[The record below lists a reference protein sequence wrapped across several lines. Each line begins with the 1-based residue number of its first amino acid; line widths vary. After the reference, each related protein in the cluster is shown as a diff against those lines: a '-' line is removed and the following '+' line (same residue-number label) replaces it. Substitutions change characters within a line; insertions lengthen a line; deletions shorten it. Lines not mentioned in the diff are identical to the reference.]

1 MANNLGNKE
10 IMAQNIKYYMAQ
22 NDVDRKTICNALDV
36 NYATF
41 SDWVNARTYP
51 RIDKI
56 ELMAHYFGISKADLV
71 EPRDPRKPNLDS
83 SKLYPVLGTI
93 AAGSPLASY
102 NELNTMMQQPD
113 TGETSLLE
121 LYDYC
126 EQVKDWGLDWADKV
140 DAMTNDDTAEYA
152 EAAGTYV
159 KAVAYGIATPLMEY
173 IDENKMEDLSD
184 ANETLGLM
192 PAYFLEVESA
202 RSAYL
207 SNSGLSEEEIQQQ
220 FDLS

>member
-1 MANNLGNKE
+1 MKKALKWVLIIFLILLVGLIALVACFGGSSDETSAPNEATADMTPQQIDLE
-10 IMAQNIKYYMAQ
+10 IYGA
-22 NDVDRKTICNALDV
+22 VR
-36 NYATF
+36 
-41 SDWVNARTYP
+41 S
-51 RIDKI
+51 
-56 ELMAHYFGISKADLV
+56 
-71 EPRDPRKPNLDS
+71 
-83 SKLYPVLGTI
+83 
-93 AAGSPLASY
+93 AAASY
-102 NELNTMMQQPD
+102 NELNTMMQQLD

-126 EQVKDWGLDWADKV
+126 EQVKDWGLDWTDKV
-140 DAMTNDDTAEYA
+140 DAMTNDDTAEYT

-159 KAVAYGIATPLMEY
+159 KAVAFGIATPLMEY

-220 FDLS
+220 FDLG

>member
-1 MANNLGNKE
+1 MKKALKWILIIFVVVFVGSAFIAGFFGGSSEETSAPNEATADMTPKE
-10 IMAQNIKYYMAQ
+10 I
-22 NDVDRKTICNALDV
+22 
-36 NYATF
+36 
-41 SDWVNARTYP
+41 
-51 RIDKI
+51 
-56 ELMAHYFGISKADLV
+56 DLEIYGAV
-71 EPRDPRKPNLDS
+71 RS
-83 SKLYPVLGTI
+83 
-93 AAGSPLASY
+93 AAASY
-102 NELNTMMQQPD
+102 NKLNTMMQQLD

-159 KAVAYGIATPLMEY
+159 KAVAFGIATPLMEY

-220 FDLS
+220 FDLG

>member
-1 MANNLGNKE
+1 MKKALKWILIIFLILLVGLIALVACFGGSSTDEETSAANEAIADMTPQQIDLE
-10 IMAQNIKYYMAQ
+10 IYGA
-22 NDVDRKTICNALDV
+22 VR
-36 NYATF
+36 
-41 SDWVNARTYP
+41 S
-51 RIDKI
+51 
-56 ELMAHYFGISKADLV
+56 
-71 EPRDPRKPNLDS
+71 
-83 SKLYPVLGTI
+83 
-93 AAGSPLASY
+93 AAASY
-102 NELNTMMQQPD
+102 NELNTMMQQLD

-126 EQVKDWGLDWADKV
+126 EQVKDWGLDWSDKV

-159 KAVAYGIATPLMEY
+159 KAVAFGIATPLMEY

-220 FDLS
+220 FDLG